1 MIWYLVL
8 GNKNFL
14 IVCSFEKGNIFV
26 SEILQSLPGFRI
38 PLTTSS
44 RWHTVPGGAWVTR
57 TLCITNTLCTSVQTQ
72 KSVCRH
78 KKSFCTWPM
87 TQTSFIFKWFFYA
100 VSASLVFWG
109 PWELCLSHS
118 SGLAVAQGLCAQ
130 TEKGRCQ
137 LSLAP
142 AWWCF
147 VNIGLAILLL

>member
-1 MIWYLVL
+1 MLTMIWYLVL

-44 RWHTVPGGAWVTR
+44 RWHTVPGGAWA
-57 TLCITNTLCTSVQTQ
+57 TNTLCTSVQTQ
-72 KSVCRH
+72 KNVCRH
-78 KKSFCTWPM
+78 KENPSAPGQWPK
-87 TQTSFIFKWFFYA
+87 QFHFKWFSYA